1 MNVTA
6 DQFLANLRKKGGSC
20 PHLVVA
26 IGNEEY
32 YQKAIKE
39 TLKKRIAFDHKGEE
53 LNTWTFEDRF
63 NLVDLREAI
72 YSQSFFGG
80 LNWVIVSDPFVLAK
94 TKDATSDPQTKGKI
108 KKKES
113 PLEAFLEL
121 VSDIPATTYV
131 LVQLSAIDKRT
142 SAAKKLG
149 AIAPLV
155 ECQPIKWYQTK
166 ALMPFLQEQAERYGA
181 RFDQGAKAL
190 IEDYVA
196 AANEVPLL
204 FLEREIE
211 KIALFAGNRKIWTA
225 DDVRQ
230 MFSQLP
236 QVSNFALGRA
246 IEERNLT
253 LALELIA
260 AERKNDAKFVL
271 ALYVVTSSLRLL
283 TQVKAMM
290 AKGARQDEIA
300 QTLKKNPYI
309 AKLAMQH
316 ARNYS
321 HESLQK
327 ALVDL
332 AVLAITSR
340 SGGGDKGWKWSRLEE
355 IIIAL
360 VGRD

>member
-1 MNVTA
+1 M
-6 DQFLANLRKKGGSC
+6 
-20 PHLVVA
+20 
-26 IGNEEY
+26 
-32 YQKAIKE
+32 
-39 TLKKRIAFDHKGEE
+39 
-53 LNTWTFEDRF
+53 
-63 NLVDLREAI
+63 
-72 YSQSFFGG
+72 
-80 LNWVIVSDPFVLAK
+80 
-94 TKDATSDPQTKGKI
+94 
-108 KKKES
+108 
-113 PLEAFLEL
+113 
-121 VSDIPATTYV
+121 
-131 LVQLSAIDKRT
+131 
-142 SAAKKLG
+142 
-149 AIAPLV
+149 V

-211 KIALFAGNRKIWTA
+211 KLALFAGNRKIWTA

-260 AERKNDAKFVL
+260 ADRKIDANFVL
-271 ALYVVTSSLRLL
+271 ALFVVTSYKRLL
-283 TQVKAMM
+283 KQVKAMM

>member
-1 MNVTA
+1 MTA

-94 TKDATSDPQTKGKI
+94 TKDATSDPQTKGKS

-190 IEDYVA
+190 IEDYVD

-204 FLEREIE
+204 FLER
-211 KIALFAGNRKIWTA
+211 
-225 DDVRQ
+225 
-230 MFSQLP
+230 
-236 QVSNFALGRA
+236 
-246 IEERNLT
+246 
-253 LALELIA
+253 
-260 AERKNDAKFVL
+260 
-271 ALYVVTSSLRLL
+271 
-283 TQVKAMM
+283 
-290 AKGARQDEIA
+290 
-300 QTLKKNPYI
+300 
-309 AKLAMQH
+309 
-316 ARNYS
+316 
-321 HESLQK
+321 
-327 ALVDL
+327 
-332 AVLAITSR
+332 
-340 SGGGDKGWKWSRLEE
+340 
-355 IIIAL
+355 
-360 VGRD
+360 

>member
-1 MNVTA
+1 
-6 DQFLANLRKKGGSC
+6 
-20 PHLVVA
+20 
-26 IGNEEY
+26 
-32 YQKAIKE
+32 
-39 TLKKRIAFDHKGEE
+39 
-53 LNTWTFEDRF
+53 
-63 NLVDLREAI
+63 
-72 YSQSFFGG
+72 
-80 LNWVIVSDPFVLAK
+80 
-94 TKDATSDPQTKGKI
+94 
-108 KKKES
+108 
-113 PLEAFLEL
+113 
-121 VSDIPATTYV
+121 
-131 LVQLSAIDKRT
+131 
-142 SAAKKLG
+142 
-149 AIAPLV
+149 
-155 ECQPIKWYQTK
+155 
-166 ALMPFLQEQAERYGA
+166 
-181 RFDQGAKAL
+181 
-190 IEDYVA
+190 
-196 AANEVPLL
+196 
-204 FLEREIE
+204 
-211 KIALFAGNRKIWTA
+211 
-225 DDVRQ
+225 

-283 TQVKAMM
+283 
-290 AKGARQDEIA
+290 
-300 QTLKKNPYI
+300 I

>member
-94 TKDATSDPQTKGKI
+94 TKDATSDPQTKGKS

-181 RFDQGAKAL
+181 RFAQGAKAL

-260 AERKNDAKFVL
+260 AERKNDAKYVL

-283 TQVKAMM
+283 PQVKAMM

>member
-1 MNVTA
+1 
-6 DQFLANLRKKGGSC
+6 
-20 PHLVVA
+20 
-26 IGNEEY
+26 
-32 YQKAIKE
+32 
-39 TLKKRIAFDHKGEE
+39 
-53 LNTWTFEDRF
+53 
-63 NLVDLREAI
+63 
-72 YSQSFFGG
+72 
-80 LNWVIVSDPFVLAK
+80 
-94 TKDATSDPQTKGKI
+94 
-108 KKKES
+108 
-113 PLEAFLEL
+113 
-121 VSDIPATTYV
+121 
-131 LVQLSAIDKRT
+131 
-142 SAAKKLG
+142 
-149 AIAPLV
+149 
-155 ECQPIKWYQTK
+155 
-166 ALMPFLQEQAERYGA
+166 
-181 RFDQGAKAL
+181 
-190 IEDYVA
+190 
-196 AANEVPLL
+196 
-204 FLEREIE
+204 
-211 KIALFAGNRKIWTA
+211 
-225 DDVRQ
+225 

-260 AERKNDAKFVL
+260 AERKDDSKFVL

-309 AKLAMQH
+309 AKLAMQR

-332 AVLAITSR
+332 AVLAISYR

-355 IIIAL
+355 IIISL

>member
-1 MNVTA
+1 MTA

-94 TKDATSDPQTKGKI
+94 TKDATSDPQTKGKS

-142 SAAKKLG
+142 SAAKSSERLPPWLSVSPSNGIRPKPSCLFCRNRLS
-149 AIAPLV
+149 ATAPAL
-155 ECQPIKWYQTK
+155 TK
-166 ALMPFLQEQAERYGA
+166 GP
-181 RFDQGAKAL
+181 K
-190 IEDYVA
+190 
-196 AANEVPLL
+196 P
-204 FLEREIE
+204 
-211 KIALFAGNRKIWTA
+211 
-225 DDVRQ
+225 
-230 MFSQLP
+230 
-236 QVSNFALGRA
+236 
-246 IEERNLT
+246 
-253 LALELIA
+253 
-260 AERKNDAKFVL
+260 
-271 ALYVVTSSLRLL
+271 
-283 TQVKAMM
+283 
-290 AKGARQDEIA
+290 
-300 QTLKKNPYI
+300 
-309 AKLAMQH
+309 
-316 ARNYS
+316 
-321 HESLQK
+321 
-327 ALVDL
+327 
-332 AVLAITSR
+332 
-340 SGGGDKGWKWSRLEE
+340 
-355 IIIAL
+355 
-360 VGRD
+360 